1 MFDLFKSDYAPIES
15 FSNIEF
21 EKKFKD
27 NVDRI
32 IYKDPYSD
40 ERNNNNN
47 ESELANEYIPPEKKP
62 EPGTSRIESINTKN
76 SKKEAPEAIT
86 KDIKVELDEVYTN
99 EKFGK
104 EIVCNCG
111 VDVNNAADIIQ
122 EVSKKAIMLD
132 KIVSNLKKDQRECVL
147 TKINKLKLSQ
157 YPGKVINDEPV
168 VSLKEPTKKEV
179 EMVTSDKKLK
189 VKVNNKQVEEEQ
201 GEIYNIS
208 HDIFSNEMII
218 IAVIIAI
225 VILCMN

>member
-27 NVDRI
+27 NVDRV
-32 IYKDPYSD
+32 IYKDPYSN
-40 ERNNNNN
+40 ERNNNNG

-62 EPGTSRIESINTKN
+62 EPGTSRLESVNTKVN
-76 SKKEAPEAIT
+76 KKEAAEAIVE
-86 KDIKVELDEVYTN
+86 DVKVELNEVYTK

-111 VDVNNAADIIQ
+111 VAVSNASDIIQ

-147 TKINKLKLSQ
+147 TKINKLKLSE
-157 YPGKVINDEPV
+157 YPEKVINDNPV
-168 VSLKEPTKKEV
+168 INLKEQTKKEV
-179 EMVTSDKKLK
+179 KIVTSDKKLK
-189 VKVNNKQVEEEQ
+189 VDNKQIEEEQ

-218 IAVIIAI
+218 IAIIIAI